1 MIICISDV
9 DTIVLESGEPDFY
22 VDADVFT
29 SLLKDRE
36 KALAVYEY
44 FNRQKDM
51 KKAVLIG
58 YLGYEE
64 ETGVYSERYRK
75 VQVNDI
81 IITDTRRL
89 NFYEKL

>member
-1 MIICISDV
+1 
-9 DTIVLESGEPDFY
+9 
-22 VDADVFT
+22 
-29 SLLKDRE
+29 
-36 KALAVYEY
+36 
-44 FNRQKDM
+44 M

-58 YLGYEE
+58 YLGHEE

>member
-22 VDADVFT
+22 VDADIFT

-58 YLGYEE
+58 YLGHEE